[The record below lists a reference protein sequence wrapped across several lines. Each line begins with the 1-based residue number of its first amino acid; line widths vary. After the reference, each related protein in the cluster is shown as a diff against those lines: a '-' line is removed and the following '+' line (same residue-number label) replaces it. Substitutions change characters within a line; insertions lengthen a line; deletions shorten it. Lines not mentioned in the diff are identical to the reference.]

1 MQPRTILAIARKDAI
16 DVLHNRAT
24 VGGLLSPIFMA
35 LMFLVISKLV
45 GSSTTNVLVYNPGDS
60 KVVQT
65 ALASLQNAKIT
76 KAASAEEVSTAFV
89 PPAGSKSGPYAIG
102 LIVPASFDSALASG
116 AMPGIAVY
124 LDDSTLNVQAQAAIQ
139 ASIRN
144 YALAVV
150 HPQPPVNLVVTV
162 INPSPSEDAGVILK
176 GIYIPIVLLGSLVI
190 GTTFIPQLLIE
201 EKEKKTLRMLMVTPA
216 SFEDVLIGKMI
227 VVLVYQL
234 ILTAVVLAIEGSY
247 TGQIG
252 LILVYVFL
260 GGCFSVSMGL
270 VFGAA
275 FNTVSAATASASPLI
290 ILYVVGGIFVGQL
303 GDVLGG
309 SSLFVR
315 LARFLPTYYI
325 AEGVYNAS
333 QSLGTFGGNLLDI
346 GIILGT
352 TLLLLAI
359 SAWILRRTASVA
371 GTI

>member
-1 MQPRTILAIARKDAI
+1 M
-16 DVLHNRAT
+16 
-24 VGGLLSPIFMA
+24 
-35 LMFLVISKLV
+35 
-45 GSSTTNVLVYNPGDS
+45 
-60 KVVQT
+60 
-65 ALASLQNAKIT
+65 
-76 KAASAEEVSTAFV
+76 
-89 PPAGSKSGPYAIG
+89 
-102 LIVPASFDSALASG
+102 
-116 AMPGIAVY
+116 
-124 LDDSTLNVQAQAAIQ
+124 
-139 ASIRN
+139 
-144 YALAVV
+144 
-150 HPQPPVNLVVTV
+150 
-162 INPSPSEDAGVILK
+162 
-176 GIYIPIVLLGSLVI
+176 VI

-359 SAWILRRTASVA
+359 SAWILRRTALVA